1 MTYKE
6 FKERVEELGLSCR
19 FYDYGVNVY
28 SIDDLAIAT
37 IYDIKRYFGVINFNS
52 SLISFD
58 TSKLFNLCCELMQT
72 PLDERGIVTLD

>member
-28 SIDDLAIAT
+28 SIDDFAIAT
-37 IYDIKRYFGVINFNS
+37 IYDTKRYFGVINFNS
-52 SLISFD
+52 SLDSI
-58 TSKLFNLCCELMQT
+58 KKVALLWLCYDLMRT
-72 PLDERGIVTLD
+72 PLENRGELQ